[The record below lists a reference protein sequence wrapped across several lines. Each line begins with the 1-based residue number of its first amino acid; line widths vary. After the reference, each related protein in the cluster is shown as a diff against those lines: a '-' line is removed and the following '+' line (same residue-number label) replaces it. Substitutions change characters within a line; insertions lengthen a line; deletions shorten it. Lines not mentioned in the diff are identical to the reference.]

1 MNIYKSLI
9 YIYGQILIHVRRG
22 AQFPQLR
29 TIFID
34 KFKRSDHHVYTR
46 IAGRNG
52 AQIRSELEG
61 NAREKLVITNDKK
74 RLLRCKRN
82 VLKDFGGGA
91 GKSLVAFYPR
101 NGKNGADRVSPSRAF
116 KPSAIL
122 HALDGFFR
130 PSRLLLRQLL
140 NGLNIEMKR
149 NPNVNVITDQKIKPM
164 RDFSRRDRSIRFE
177 SICTAR

>member
-1 MNIYKSLI
+1 M
-9 YIYGQILIHVRRG
+9 RRET
-22 AQFPQLR
+22 QFDSQSK

-34 KFKRSDHHVYTR
+34 KFKRGEYHVYTG

-82 VLKDFGGGA
+82 VLKDWRGL
-91 GKSLVAFYPR
+91 GKSCHVLSQIWKERSGLRFR
-101 NGKNGADRVSPSRAF
+101 RGSF

-130 PSRLLLRQLL
+130 PSFPLLRQLL

-149 NPNVNVITDQKIKPM
+149 NPTL
-164 RDFSRRDRSIRFE
+164 
-177 SICTAR
+177 T